1 MSATEIL
8 AELEKLS
15 PGDLRRVRR
24 KLVDLAEQNED
35 VALCDA
41 VALEAAQML
50 DRMETEDG
58 QR

>member
-15 PGDLRRVRR
+15 PRDLRQVRR
-24 KLVDLAEQNED
+24 KLVDLAERNED

-41 VALEAAQML
+41 VALEAAQTL
-50 DRMETEDG
+50 DRMEAEDG
-58 QR
+58 QS